1 MTATCWINSTRN
13 PIRIKKNKPTM
24 AANIYLYGYGEDA
37 TPLVSCKQQKQEKQD
52 GVDKAQDARMDKI
65 DEVNKQQTEKLTEND
80 VIHQTHTDGIA
91 ENKRVNDDQ
100 EEKIAANTQTNAD
113 QTSLIKELQNDI
125 KAIING
131 EKSLTLDGGHV

>member
-1 MTATCWINSTRN
+1 
-13 PIRIKKNKPTM
+13 M
-24 AANIYLYGYGEDA
+24 AANIYLYEYGEDA

-80 VIHQTHTDGIA
+80 GIHQTHTEGIA
-91 ENKRVNDDQ
+91 ENKRVNDEQ
-100 EEKIAANTQTNAD
+100 EEKIQ
-113 QTSLIKELQNDI
+113 KLQNDI

-131 EKSLTLDGGHV
+131 EKSLTLDGGHY

>member
-1 MTATCWINSTRN
+1 
-13 PIRIKKNKPTM
+13 M

-80 VIHQTHTDGIA
+80 GIHQTHTEGIA

-100 EEKIAANTQTNAD
+100 TT
-113 QTSLIKELQNDI
+113 LIQKLQNDI

-131 EKSLTLDGGHV
+131 EKSLTLDGGRY

>member
-1 MTATCWINSTRN
+1 
-13 PIRIKKNKPTM
+13 M

-80 VIHQTHTDGIA
+80 GIHKTHTEGIA
-91 ENKRVNDDQ
+91 ENKKVNDKQ
-100 EEKIAANTQTNAD
+100 EEKIQ
-113 QTSLIKELQNDI
+113 KLQNDI
-125 KAIING
+125 EAIING
-131 EKSLTLDGGHV
+131 KKSLTLDGGHV

>member
-13 PIRIKKNKPTM
+13 PIRTKNKPTM

-52 GVDKAQDARMDKI
+52 GVDKAQDARIDKI

-80 VIHQTHTDGIA
+80 GIHQTHTEGIA

-100 EEKIAANTQTNAD
+100 AILIQT
-113 QTSLIKELQNDI
+113 LQNDI

-131 EKSLTLDGGHV
+131 EKSLTLDGGRY

>member
-13 PIRIKKNKPTM
+13 PIRIKNKPTM

-65 DEVNKQQTEKLTEND
+65 DEVNTQQTEKLTAND
-80 VIHQTHTDGIA
+80 GIHQKHTEGIA
-91 ENKRVNDDQ
+91 ENKMVNDEQ
-100 EEKIAANTQTNAD
+100 EKKIAANTQTNDD
-113 QTSLIKELQNDI
+113 QTIQIQTLQNEI

-131 EKSLTLDGGHV
+131 EKSLTLDGGSY

>member
-1 MTATCWINSTRN
+1 
-13 PIRIKKNKPTM
+13 M

-65 DEVNKQQTEKLTEND
+65 DEVNKQQTEKLTKND
-80 VIHQTHTDGIA
+80 RIHQTHTDGIA
-91 ENKRVNDDQ
+91 ENKRVND
-100 EEKIAANTQTNAD
+100 E
-113 QTSLIKELQNDI
+113 QTSLIQKLQNDI

-131 EKSLTLDGGHV
+131 EKSLTLDGGRC

>member
-1 MTATCWINSTRN
+1 
-13 PIRIKKNKPTM
+13 M

-80 VIHQTHTDGIA
+80 GIHQTHTEGIA
-91 ENKRVNDDQ
+91 ENKRVN
-100 EEKIAANTQTNAD
+100 AD
-113 QTSLIKELQNDI
+113 QTILIQKLQNDI

-131 EKSLTLDGGHV
+131 EKSLTLDGGRY

>member
-13 PIRIKKNKPTM
+13 PIRTKNKSTM

-65 DEVNKQQTEKLTEND
+65 DEVNKQQTEKLTKND
-80 VIHQTHTDGIA
+80 GIHQTHTEGIA

-100 EEKIAANTQTNAD
+100 TI
-113 QTSLIKELQNDI
+113 LIQKLQNDI

-131 EKSLTLDGGHV
+131 EKSLTLDGGRC

>member
-13 PIRIKKNKPTM
+13 PIRIKNKPTM

-37 TPLVSCKQQKQEKQD
+37 TPLVSCKQQKQMEQD

-80 VIHQTHTDGIA
+80 GIHQTHTEGIA
-91 ENKRVNDDQ
+91 ENKSVND
-100 EEKIAANTQTNAD
+100 KQTILI
-113 QTSLIKELQNDI
+113 QTLQNDI
-125 KAIING
+125 EAIING
-131 EKSLTLDGGHV
+131 KKSLTLDGGRC

>member
-1 MTATCWINSTRN
+1 
-13 PIRIKKNKPTM
+13 M

-80 VIHQTHTDGIA
+80 GIHQTHTEGIA

-100 EEKIAANTQTNAD
+100 TI
-113 QTSLIKELQNDI
+113 LIQKLQNDI

-131 EKSLTLDGGHV
+131 EKSLTLDGGRY

>member
-1 MTATCWINSTRN
+1 
-13 PIRIKKNKPTM
+13 M

-80 VIHQTHTDGIA
+80 GIHQTHTEGIA
-91 ENKRVNDDQ
+91 KNKRVNDEQ
-100 EEKIAANTQTNAD
+100 EKKIAANTKTNAD
-113 QTSLIKELQNDI
+113 QTTLIQELQNDI

-131 EKSLTLDGGHV
+131 EKSLTLDGGRC

>member
-1 MTATCWINSTRN
+1 
-13 PIRIKKNKPTM
+13 M

-80 VIHQTHTDGIA
+80 RIHQTHTEGIA
-91 ENKRVNDDQ
+91 ENKSVND
-100 EEKIAANTQTNAD
+100 K
-113 QTSLIKELQNDI
+113 QTSLIQELQNDI

-131 EKSLTLDGGHV
+131 EKSLTLDGGSY

>member
-1 MTATCWINSTRN
+1 
-13 PIRIKKNKPTM
+13 M

-80 VIHQTHTDGIA
+80 GIHQTHTEGIA
-91 ENKRVNDDQ
+91 ENKRVNDEQ
-100 EEKIAANTQTNAD
+100 EEKIAD
-113 QTSLIKELQNDI
+113 QTILIQKLQNDI

-131 EKSLTLDGGHV
+131 EKSLTLDGGRY

>member
-13 PIRIKKNKPTM
+13 PIRTKNKPTM

-80 VIHQTHTDGIA
+80 GIHQTHTEGIA
-91 ENKRVNDDQ
+91 ENKRVN
-100 EEKIAANTQTNAD
+100 AD
-113 QTSLIKELQNDI
+113 QTILIQKLQNDI

-131 EKSLTLDGGHV
+131 EKSLTLDGGRY

>member
-13 PIRIKKNKPTM
+13 PIRIKNKPTM

-37 TPLVSCKQQKQEKQD
+37 TPLVSCKQQKQMEQD

-80 VIHQTHTDGIA
+80 GIHQTHTEGIA
-91 ENKRVNDDQ
+91 KNKRVNDEQ
-100 EEKIAANTQTNAD
+100 EEKIQT
-113 QTSLIKELQNDI
+113 LQNDI

-131 EKSLTLDGGHV
+131 EKSLTLDGGVVTK

>member
-13 PIRIKKNKPTM
+13 PIRTKNKPTM

-52 GVDKAQDARMDKI
+52 GVDKAQDVRMDKI
-65 DEVNKQQTEKLTEND
+65 DEVNKQQTEKLTKND
-80 VIHQTHTDGIA
+80 EIHQTHTKGIA

-100 EEKIAANTQTNAD
+100 TI
-113 QTSLIKELQNDI
+113 LIQKLQNDI

-131 EKSLTLDGGHV
+131 EKSLTLDGGRY

>member
-1 MTATCWINSTRN
+1 
-13 PIRIKKNKPTM
+13 M

-80 VIHQTHTDGIA
+80 GIHQTHTEGIA

-100 EEKIAANTQTNAD
+100 TI
-113 QTSLIKELQNDI
+113 LIQKLQDDI

-131 EKSLTLDGGHV
+131 EKSLTLDGGRY

>member
-13 PIRIKKNKPTM
+13 PIRIKNKPTM

-80 VIHQTHTDGIA
+80 GIHQTHTEGIA

-100 EEKIAANTQTNAD
+100 TI
-113 QTSLIKELQNDI
+113 LIQKLQNDI

-131 EKSLTLDGGHV
+131 EKSLTLDGGRY

>member
-1 MTATCWINSTRN
+1 
-13 PIRIKKNKPTM
+13 M

-37 TPLVSCKQQKQEKQD
+37 APLVSCKQQKQMEQD

-80 VIHQTHTDGIA
+80 GIHKTHTEGIA
-91 ENKRVNDDQ
+91 ENKRVN
-100 EEKIAANTQTNAD
+100 AD
-113 QTSLIKELQNDI
+113 QTILIQKLQNDI

-131 EKSLTLDGGHV
+131 EKSLTLDGGRY

>member
-13 PIRIKKNKPTM
+13 PIRTKNKSTM

-37 TPLVSCKQQKQEKQD
+37 TPLVSCKQQKQMEQD

-65 DEVNKQQTEKLTEND
+65 DEVNKQQTEKLTKND
-80 VIHQTHTDGIA
+80 GIHHTHTEGIA

-100 EEKIAANTQTNAD
+100 AILIQT
-113 QTSLIKELQNDI
+113 LQNDI
-125 KAIING
+125 QAIING
-131 EKSLTLDGGHV
+131 KKSLTLDGGRY

>member
-13 PIRIKKNKPTM
+13 PIRIKNKPTM

-80 VIHQTHTDGIA
+80 GIHQAHTEGIA
-91 ENKRVNDDQ
+91 ENKRVN
-100 EEKIAANTQTNAD
+100 AD
-113 QTSLIKELQNDI
+113 QAILIQTLQNDI

-131 EKSLTLDGGHV
+131 EKSLTLDGGRY

>member
-13 PIRIKKNKPTM
+13 PIRTKSKPTM

-37 TPLVSCKQQKQEKQD
+37 TPLVSCKQQKQMEQD

-80 VIHQTHTDGIA
+80 GIHQTHTEGIA
-91 ENKRVNDDQ
+91 ENKRVNDEQ

-113 QTSLIKELQNDI
+113 QTILIQKLQNDI

-131 EKSLTLDGGHV
+131 EKSLTLDGGRY

>member
-1 MTATCWINSTRN
+1 
-13 PIRIKKNKPTM
+13 M

-52 GVDKAQDARMDKI
+52 GVDKAQDSRMDKI

-80 VIHQTHTDGIA
+80 GIHQTHTEGIA
-91 ENKRVNDDQ
+91 ENKRVND
-100 EEKIAANTQTNAD
+100 EQTNMI
-113 QTSLIKELQNDI
+113 QKLQNDI

-131 EKSLTLDGGHV
+131 EKSLTLDGGRC

>member
-1 MTATCWINSTRN
+1 
-13 PIRIKKNKPTM
+13 M

-37 TPLVSCKQQKQEKQD
+37 TPLVSCKQQKQAKQD

-80 VIHQTHTDGIA
+80 GIHQTHTEGIA
-91 ENKRVNDDQ
+91 ENKSVNN
-100 EEKIAANTQTNAD
+100 EQTI
-113 QTSLIKELQNDI
+113 LIQKLQNDI

-131 EKSLTLDGGHV
+131 EKSLTLDGGRC

>member
-13 PIRIKKNKPTM
+13 PIRIKNKPTM

-37 TPLVSCKQQKQEKQD
+37 TPLVSCKQQKQMEQD

-80 VIHQTHTDGIA
+80 GIHQAHTEGIA
-91 ENKRVNDDQ
+91 ENKRVN
-100 EEKIAANTQTNAD
+100 AD
-113 QTSLIKELQNDI
+113 QTILIQTLQNDI

-131 EKSLTLDGGHV
+131 KKSLTLDGGRY

>member
-13 PIRIKKNKPTM
+13 PIRIKNKPTM

-37 TPLVSCKQQKQEKQD
+37 TPLVSCKQQKQMEQD
-52 GVDKAQDARMDKI
+52 GVDKAQDARIDKI

-80 VIHQTHTDGIA
+80 GIHQTHTEGIA

-100 EEKIAANTQTNAD
+100 TILIQT
-113 QTSLIKELQNDI
+113 LQNDI
-125 KAIING
+125 QAIING
-131 EKSLTLDGGHV
+131 EKSLTLDGGRC

>member
-1 MTATCWINSTRN
+1 
-13 PIRIKKNKPTM
+13 M

-37 TPLVSCKQQKQEKQD
+37 TPLVSCKQQKQMEQD

-80 VIHQTHTDGIA
+80 GIHQTHTEGIA
-91 ENKRVNDDQ
+91 ENKRVNDKQ
-100 EEKIAANTQTNAD
+100 EEKIAD
-113 QTSLIKELQNDI
+113 QTTLIQKLQNDI

-131 EKSLTLDGGHV
+131 EKSLTLDGGRC

>member
-13 PIRIKKNKPTM
+13 PIRIKNKPTM

-65 DEVNKQQTEKLTEND
+65 DEVNTQQTEKLTAND
-80 VIHQTHTDGIA
+80 GIHQKHTEGIA
-91 ENKRVNDDQ
+91 ENKMVNDEQ
-100 EEKIAANTQTNAD
+100 EKKIDANTQTNAK
-113 QTSLIKELQNDI
+113 QATLIQELQKDI
-125 KAIING
+125 QDIING
-131 EKSLTLDGGHV
+131 DRSLTLDGGSY

>member
-1 MTATCWINSTRN
+1 
-13 PIRIKKNKPTM
+13 M

-80 VIHQTHTDGIA
+80 GIHQTHTEGIA
-91 ENKRVNDDQ
+91 ENKKVND
-100 EEKIAANTQTNAD
+100 E
-113 QTSLIKELQNDI
+113 QTSLIQTLQNDI
-125 KAIING
+125 NAIING
-131 EKSLTLDGGHV
+131 EKSLTLDGGRY